1 MKIPFKV
8 FLDTQNLLSGYDTPE
23 LHLEIAD
30 WLQRTRF
37 EHRRI
42 FQCFRNAGKSYI
54 LCCYIAWRLLTDP
67 NYTCIIISAKR
78 QLALRNSMMIRS
90 IIETNPL
97 TKHLKSE
104 FEQWQAQQFS
114 VDRDV
119 IQLNPSVTVT
129 SLQSSFT
136 GSHAQEIIADDIEV
150 SQNVTT
156 EDSREFIKD
165 RLQEFGK
172 VAKHILLTGTPHHT
186 DSVYTHAQSIGYKCF
201 LKKPI
206 YDDKGQLAWP
216 NHPEGMFT
224 WDWIERAKQ
233 ETTTGDFQSQY
244 LLVPSKTYEALM
256 DVDKIE
262 FYDDNFTVQHIAQ
275 PMGNYLPIV
284 RLGNNIINRMCAAY
298 DPATGLRGRDMS
310 VVAFTA
316 RDDKGNVYVHDVIE
330 LSEARNKDFTI
341 QCNEIITACDNYKVG
356 HVFVEE
362 NFSPTLANELRRT
375 AVERKKKIVVVPEFR
390 TSNKLNFIAQ
400 MLEPVIKVGKLRVHN
415 RVKENSHF
423 LSQLEEFPYN
433 RFDDCIDAVSM
444 AISKLPEPTVDVGKI
459 PMIRS
464 PITSAGI
471 QTKINDGFR

>member
-1 MKIPFKV
+1 MKVPFKV
-8 FLDTQNLLSGYDTPE
+8 FLDTQNLLSGYTTPE

-67 NYTCIIISAKR
+67 SYTCIIISAKR

-97 TKHLKSE
+97 TKHLKSD

-114 VDRDV
+114 VERDF

-136 GSHAQEIIADDIEV
+136 GSHALEIIADDIEV

-156 EDSREFIKD
+156 EDARNFIKD

-186 DSVYTHAQSIGYKCF
+186 DSIYTHAQSIGYKCII
-201 LKKPI
+201 KKPI
-206 YDDKGQLAWP
+206 FDTQGKLAWP
-216 NHPEGMFT
+216 NREDGQFS
-224 WDWIERAKQ
+224 WDWIERVKQ

-244 LLVPSKTYEALM
+244 MLVPSKTYEALM
-256 DVDKIE
+256 DIDKIE
-262 FYDDNFTVQHIAQ
+262 MYEDELTVQHLPQ
-275 PMGNYLPIV
+275 PMGNYLPVV
-284 RLGNNIINRMCAAY
+284 RIKDKVITRLCAAY
-298 DPATGLRGRDMS
+298 DPATGLRGRDAS
-310 VVAFTA
+310 VLGITA
-316 RDDKGNVYVHDVIE
+316 RDEDGNVYVHDVIE
-330 LSEARNKDFTI
+330 LSEAKDKDFTI
-341 QCNEIITACDNYKVG
+341 QCNEIITACDKYKIG

-362 NFSPTLANELRRT
+362 NFSPTLANEIRRC

-390 TSNKLNFIAQ
+390 VQNKMNFMAQ
-400 MLEPVIKVGKLRVHN
+400 QLEPVIKVGKMKVHK

-433 RFDDCIDAVSM
+433 RFDDCIDAVAS
-444 AISKLPEPTVDVGKI
+444 AISKLPEPAVDVSKI
-459 PMIRS
+459 PLIRN
-464 PITSAGI
+464 PIVTAGV
-471 QTKINDGFR
+471 QSKIN